1 MQTLINKIY
10 LIWRRLLYK
19 TVDFQRFSLLWQ
31 VLSSRR
37 RRQLFVLQILSFAS
51 ALGEVANLGVLFPFL
66 RFLANPVE
74 GIKGLG
80 PVFSPLQQLP
90 HSIQLLTLG
99 LGYMIIVMIST
110 LLRVL
115 TIRYQLRLVGLITV
129 DLGAK
134 VFAELMKRPFSW
146 HVQHNSSKLL
156 SYLMQEVDQ
165 VAGSIQAFL
174 LLLINSVIV
183 LLLGTTLIAL
193 SPDSM
198 PAMAALLALFYGV
211 VFKFT
216 RATLKVDG
224 EKLSNNY
231 QKSIQAAQEAL
242 GGIRDVILDQT
253 QSFFLES
260 YIHSYRNY
268 RLASASINSKAQVPR
283 FLIEAFVVILIVGFS
298 LTSVLSGNSLN
309 QQLPML
315 GVIVMGAYRL
325 LQPLQQCFASVS
337 NLQAQSASFQKLR
350 PFLQEDNSSIPV
362 NSQLTSLADRLSST
376 GPLIRFDKLCYRY
389 TNSGPWVLSNLD
401 LSINPGERIGFVGS
415 SGSGKST
422 TCDLILGLLTP
433 TKGKLLVHGQNP
445 HNNPLLMQA
454 WQKHIAHVPQ
464 HIFLA
469 DASFASNIAFGVS
482 PQHIDYQRLHSA
494 AQQAQIADLI
504 ENSQDGYSTVIG
516 ERGVRL
522 SGGQRQRIG
531 LARALYKNAEMLIL
545 DEATSALDNRTEHE
559 VMQAVAT
566 LSRQITVIIIA
577 HRLSTIRQCDRLFYL
592 DQGAIS
598 GIGTY
603 DELISENAS
612 FRSLACDFELSNA

>member
-1 MQTLINKIY
+1 
-10 LIWRRLLYK
+10 
-19 TVDFQRFSLLWQ
+19 
-31 VLSSRR
+31 
-37 RRQLFVLQILSFAS
+37 
-51 ALGEVANLGVLFPFL
+51 
-66 RFLANPVE
+66 
-74 GIKGLG
+74 
-80 PVFSPLQQLP
+80 
-90 HSIQLLTLG
+90 
-99 LGYMIIVMIST
+99 
-110 LLRVL
+110 
-115 TIRYQLRLVGLITV
+115 
-129 DLGAK
+129 
-134 VFAELMKRPFSW
+134 
-146 HVQHNSSKLL
+146 
-156 SYLMQEVDQ
+156 
-165 VAGSIQAFL
+165 
-174 LLLINSVIV
+174 
-183 LLLGTTLIAL
+183 
-193 SPDSM
+193 
-198 PAMAALLALFYGV
+198 
-211 VFKFT
+211 
-216 RATLKVDG
+216 
-224 EKLSNNY
+224 
-231 QKSIQAAQEAL
+231 
-242 GGIRDVILDQT
+242 
-253 QSFFLES
+253 
-260 YIHSYRNY
+260 
-268 RLASASINSKAQVPR
+268 
-283 FLIEAFVVILIVGFS
+283 
-298 LTSVLSGNSLN
+298 
-309 QQLPML
+309 
-315 GVIVMGAYRL
+315 
-325 LQPLQQCFASVS
+325 LQQCFASVS

-401 LSINPGERIGFVGS
+401 LSINPGERIGVVGS

>member
-1 MQTLINKIY
+1 
-10 LIWRRLLYK
+10 
-19 TVDFQRFSLLWQ
+19 
-31 VLSSRR
+31 
-37 RRQLFVLQILSFAS
+37 
-51 ALGEVANLGVLFPFL
+51 
-66 RFLANPVE
+66 
-74 GIKGLG
+74 
-80 PVFSPLQQLP
+80 
-90 HSIQLLTLG
+90 
-99 LGYMIIVMIST
+99 
-110 LLRVL
+110 
-115 TIRYQLRLVGLITV
+115 
-129 DLGAK
+129 
-134 VFAELMKRPFSW
+134 
-146 HVQHNSSKLL
+146 
-156 SYLMQEVDQ
+156 MQEVDQ